1 MSTTEKPKYY
11 GKRHRL
17 AKPELLAPA
26 GNLEK
31 LKFAIHY
38 GADAVYIGGQKYG
51 LRSNADNF
59 SFEEMREGV
68 EFANRY
74 GAKVFVAT
82 NIYAH
87 DEDIAGLEEYL
98 CKLEEVG
105 ISAVIV
111 ADPAIIE
118 TALRCAP
125 GLEVHLSTQQS
136 TLNWQA
142 VKFWKEEGLPRVVLG
157 RETSFAEIA
166 EIKKHVDVEI
176 EAFIHGAMCSSF
188 SGRCVLSNHFTDRD
202 SNRGGCCQSCRWKY
216 DLFEDARS
224 EQEWVSEE
232 DAADQQMLQQFSLG
246 VNQKPLYEEQ
256 DSAFSMGSKDLCMLE
271 DIPNL
276 IEVGVDSFKIEG
288 RMKSIHYVATVVNA
302 YRQAIDSYMADP
314 DNYVLKS
321 EWLEDINKAANR
333 PLNTG
338 FFYDTPDHEDHIYE
352 AEEKAVPYDFA
363 GLVLDYDEA
372 TGIATV
378 QQRNHFKPG
387 QEIEFFGPNQ
397 MFFKQTVGQLWDEEG
412 NELDAARH
420 PLQKVKMKVDQPV
433 RYFDM
438 MRKNNTKQAKQ
449 AVKAAVTV

>member
-1 MSTTEKPKYY
+1 MQTAEKHSPKYT

-17 AKPELLAPA
+17 EKPELLAPA

-68 EFANRY
+68 EFAKKY

-87 DEDIAGLEEYL
+87 NEDLDGIEEYL
-98 CKLEEVG
+98 RNLYEAG

-111 ADPAIIE
+111 ADPIIVD
-118 TALRCAP
+118 TARRAVP

-136 TLNWQA
+136 TVNWQA

-157 RETSFAEIA
+157 RETSLEEIE

-176 EAFIHGAMCSSF
+176 EAFIHGAMCSSY

-216 DLFEDARS
+216 DLFEDSRPETA
-224 EQEWVSEE
+224 WISEE
-232 DAADQQMLQQFSLG
+232 EAMGDPVLQQFQLG
-246 VNQKPLYEEQ
+246 VTQLPLFEEQ
-256 DSAFSMGSKDLCMLE
+256 DNAFTMGSKDLCMIE
-271 DIPNL
+271 HVPDL
-276 IEVGVDSFKIEG
+276 IDVGVDSFKIEG
-288 RMKSIHYVATVVNA
+288 RMKSIHYVATVVNV

-314 DNYVLKS
+314 DNYVLKP
-321 EWLEDINKAANR
+321 EWIEEINKAANR

-352 AEEKAVPYDFA
+352 PEEKAAPYDFA
-363 GLVLDYDEA
+363 GLVMEYDEA
-372 TGIATV
+372 TGMAVI

-387 QEIEFFGPNQ
+387 QEVEFFGPGGT
-397 MFFKQTVGQLWDEEG
+397 FFKQVVEQIWDEEG

-420 PLQKVKMKVDQPV
+420 PLQKVKIKVDQPV
-433 RYFDM
+433 SYFDM
-438 MRKNNTKQAKQ
+438 MRKKK
-449 AVKAAVTV
+449 

>member
-1 MSTTEKPKYY
+1 MMGTLTKPMLT
-11 GKRHRL
+11 GKRYRL
-17 AKPELLAPA
+17 DKPELLAPA

-68 EFANRY
+68 EFAKKY

-87 DEDIAGLEEYL
+87 NEDIAGIEQYL
-98 CKLEEVG
+98 QNLYDAG
-105 ISAVIV
+105 ISAIIA
-111 ADPAIIE
+111 ADPAIIDI
-118 TALRCAP
+118 ACRAVP

-142 VKFWKEEGLPRVVLG
+142 VKFWKNEGLPRVVLG
-157 RETSFAEIA
+157 RETSMEEIA
-166 EIKKHVDVEI
+166 EIKEHVDIEI

-216 DLFEDARS
+216 DLFEDARPD
-224 EQEWVSEE
+224 EVWVSAEE
-232 DAADQQMLQQFSLG
+232 AEANNTLKQFHLG
-246 VNQKPLYEEQ
+246 VTQLPLFDEK
-256 DSAFSMGSKDLCMLE
+256 DNAFSMGSKDLCMIE
-271 DIPNL
+271 NIPDL
-276 IEVGVDSFKIEG
+276 IDVGVDSFKIEG
-288 RMKSIHYVATVVNA
+288 RMKSIHYVATVVNV

-314 DNYVLKS
+314 EHYELKP
-321 EWLEDINKAANR
+321 EWVEEINKAANR

-352 AEEKAVPYDFA
+352 PEEKAVPYDFA
-363 GLVLDYDEA
+363 GLVVDYDA
-372 TGIATV
+372 GSGIATI

-387 QEIEFFGPNQ
+387 QQIEFFGPNGT
-397 MFFKQTVGQLWDEEG
+397 FFKQTVDTIWDEEG

-420 PLQKVKMKVDQPV
+420 PLQHIKMKVAQPV
-433 RYFDM
+433 SYFDM
-438 MRKNNTKQAKQ
+438 MRKKK
-449 AVKAAVTV
+449 

>member
-1 MSTTEKPKYY
+1 MQATKRHVPKYS
-11 GKRHRL
+11 GKRNRL
-17 AKPELLAPA
+17 SKPELLAPA

-68 EFANRY
+68 EFAKKY

-87 DEDIAGLEEYL
+87 NEDLAGIEEYL
-98 CKLEEVG
+98 RNLYEAG

-111 ADPAIIE
+111 ADPIIVE
-118 TALRCAP
+118 TARKAVP

-136 TLNWQA
+136 TVNWQA

-157 RETSFAEIA
+157 RETSFEEIE
-166 EIKKHVDVEI
+166 EIKKHVDIEI
-176 EAFIHGAMCSSF
+176 EAFIHGAMCSSY

-216 DLFEDARS
+216 DLFEDSRPEAA
-224 EQEWVSEE
+224 WISEE
-232 DAADQQMLQQFSLG
+232 EAMGDPVLRQFQLG
-246 VNQKPLYEEQ
+246 VTQLPLFEEQ
-256 DSAFSMGSKDLCMLE
+256 DNAFTMGSKDLCMIE
-271 DIPNL
+271 HIPDL
-276 IEVGVDSFKIEG
+276 IDVGVDSFKIEG
-288 RMKSIHYVATVVNA
+288 RMKSIHYVATVVNV

-314 DNYVLKS
+314 ENYVLKP
-321 EWLEDINKAANR
+321 EWVEEINKAANR

-352 AEEKAVPYDFA
+352 PEEKAAPYDFA
-363 GLVLDYDEA
+363 GLVLDYDA
-372 TGIATV
+372 DTQMAVI
-378 QQRNHFKPG
+378 QQRNHFRLG
-387 QEIEFFGPNQ
+387 QEVEFFGPGGT
-397 MFFKQTVGQLWDEEG
+397 FFKQTITAIWDENG

-420 PLQKVKMKVDQPV
+420 PLQKVKIKVEQPV
-433 RYFDM
+433 SYFDM
-438 MRKNNTKQAKQ
+438 MRKKK
-449 AVKAAVTV
+449 

>member
-1 MSTTEKPKYY
+1 MEALAKPKYK
-11 GKRHRL
+11 GKRYRL
-17 AKPELLAPA
+17 DKPELLAPA

-31 LKFAIHY
+31 LKFAVHY

-87 DEDIAGLEEYL
+87 NEDIEGIEAYL
-98 CKLEEVG
+98 QKLEEVG
-105 ISAVIV
+105 IAAIIA

-118 TALRCAP
+118 VAKRAAP
-125 GLEVHLSTQQS
+125 KLEVHLSTQQS

-142 VKFWKEEGLPRVVLG
+142 VKFWKDEGLPRVVLG
-157 RETSFAEIA
+157 RETSLEEIA
-166 EIKKHVDVEI
+166 AIKENVDIEI

-224 EQEWVSEE
+224 ENWVSEE
-232 DAADQQMLQQFSLG
+232 NMLEQAPSVPSQFKPG
-246 VNQKPLYEEQ
+246 VTQIPLFQPE
-256 DSAFSMGSKDLCMLE
+256 DNPFTMGSKDLCMLE
-271 DIPNL
+271 HIPDL
-276 IEVGVDSFKIEG
+276 IEAGIDSFKIEG
-288 RMKSIHYVATVVNA
+288 RMKSIHYVATVVNV

-314 DNYVLKS
+314 EGYVLKP
-321 EWLEDINKAANR
+321 EWVEEINKAANR

-352 AEEKAVPYDFA
+352 PEEKAVPYDFA
-363 GLVLDYDEA
+363 GLVMDYDSS
-372 TGIATV
+372 TGIALI

-387 QEIEFFGPNQ
+387 DEIEFFGPEGT
-397 MFFKQTVGQLWDEEG
+397 FFKQTVGELVDENGEL
-412 NELDAARH
+412 LDAARH
-420 PLQKVKMKVDQPV
+420 PLQLVRMKVEYPV
-433 RYFDM
+433 NNFDM
-438 MRKNNTKQAKQ
+438 MRKR
-449 AVKAAVTV
+449 KA

>member
-1 MSTTEKPKYY
+1 MEAMAKPQYK
-11 GKRHRL
+11 GKRYRL

-31 LKFAIHY
+31 LKFAVHY

-87 DEDIAGLEEYL
+87 NEDIEGIEAYL
-98 CKLEEVG
+98 KKLEEVG
-105 ISAVIV
+105 IAAIIA

-118 TALRCAP
+118 VAKRAAP
-125 GLEVHLSTQQS
+125 KLEVHLSTQQS

-142 VKFWKEEGLPRVVLG
+142 VKFWKDEGLPRVVLG
-157 RETSFAEIA
+157 RETSLEEIA
-166 EIKKHVDVEI
+166 AIKEHVDIEI

-216 DLFEDARS
+216 DLFEDGRS
-224 EQEWVSEE
+224 EESWVSEE
-232 DAADQQMLQQFSLG
+232 SMMEQAPPALSPFKPG
-246 VNQKPLYEEQ
+246 VTQIPLFQPE
-256 DSAFSMGSKDLCMLE
+256 DNLFTMGSKDLCMLE
-271 DIPNL
+271 HIPDL
-276 IEVGVDSFKIEG
+276 IEAGIDSFKIEG
-288 RMKSIHYVATVVNA
+288 RMKSIHYVATVVNV

-314 DNYVLKS
+314 EGYVLKP
-321 EWLEDINKAANR
+321 EWVEEINKAANR

-352 AEEKAVPYDFA
+352 PEEKAVPYDFA
-363 GLVLDYDEA
+363 GLVMEYDDS
-372 TGIATV
+372 TGTAII

-387 QEIEFFGPNQ
+387 DEIEFFGPEGT
-397 MFFKQTVGQLWDEEG
+397 FFKQKVGSLEDESG
-412 NELDAARH
+412 APLDAARH
-420 PLQKVKMKVDQPV
+420 PLQLVRMKVEQPLKN
-433 RYFDM
+433 FDM
-438 MRKNNTKQAKQ
+438 MRKRKG
-449 AVKAAVTV
+449 